1 MHKTT
6 SGRTYFLKTFS
17 VCIIASFLMWIVYQ
31 LLMHIK
37 LGSPAECISMAQ
49 ICVVLLAAPYLAA
62 YTVHTRFLSRGFN
75 IYTTAP
81 STMRL
86 ITLSP
91 ISPGRCLFRQ
101 LVMSQVPLF
110 AWMLLSTAV
119 ALRVANI
126 SVTQVFQIL
135 IILGIYSLSAG
146 AVGMW
151 GSQVFKDA
159 LFGAELATL
168 LWCVLIGSAFLLNP
182 FKRYVDDFQP
192 FIPLVL
198 HLNPLIVVCCIFE
211 GFDIFRNPVLY
222 ELTPIT
228 SYIYMYPKPW
238 YLIGIWQL
246 AIGGGC
252 FLGTWQMCRSRA
264 YIA

>member
-1 MHKTT
+1 
-6 SGRTYFLKTFS
+6 
-17 VCIIASFLMWIVYQ
+17 MWIIYQ
-31 LLMHIK
+31 LLIHTK

-49 ICVVLLAAPYLAA
+49 ICVVLLTAPYLAA
-62 YTVHTRFLSRGFN
+62 YTVHTRFLKTRFN
-75 IYTTAP
+75 ANTVP
-81 STMRL
+81 STMGL
-86 ITLSP
+86 LTLSP
-91 ISPGRCLFRQ
+91 LSSGRYLLRQ
-101 LVMSQVPLF
+101 LVMCQVPLF
-110 AWMLLSTAV
+110 GWILLSTAV
-119 ALRVANI
+119 ALFIANI
-126 SVTQVFQIL
+126 SVTQVCQML

-159 LFGAELATL
+159 LFGTELATL

-192 FIPLVL
+192 FIPWVL

-222 ELTPIT
+222 ELTPVT

-238 YLIGIWQL
+238 YLVGIWQL
-246 AIGGGC
+246 VIGGGC

>member
-31 LLMHIK
+31 SLIHIK

-49 ICVVLLAAPYLAA
+49 ICVVLLTAPYLAA
-62 YTVHTRFLSRGFN
+62 YTVHTRFLRIRFN
-75 IYTTAP
+75 ANTAP
-81 STMRL
+81 STNRL
-86 ITLSP
+86 LALSP
-91 ISPGRCLFRQ
+91 ISAGRCLLRQ
-101 LVMSQVPLF
+101 LVMSQVPVF
-110 AWMLLSTAV
+110 GWILLSTAV
-119 ALRVANI
+119 GLSVANI
-126 SVTQVFQIL
+126 SVTQVCQLL

-151 GSQVFKDA
+151 GSQIFKDA
-159 LFGAELATL
+159 LFGTELATL

-211 GFDIFRNPVLY
+211 GFDVFRNPVLY
-222 ELTPIT
+222 ELTPVT
-228 SYIYMYPKPW
+228 SYVYMYPKPW
-238 YLIGIWQL
+238 YLAGVWQL
-246 AIGGGC
+246 AIGGSC
-252 FLGTWQMCRSRA
+252 FLGTWQMYRSRA

>member
-17 VCIIASFLMWIVYQ
+17 VCIIASFLMWIVYE
-31 LLMHIK
+31 LLIHIK

-49 ICVVLLAAPYLAA
+49 ICVVLLTAPYLAA
-62 YTVHTRFLSRGFN
+62 YTVHTSFLRIRFN
-75 IYTTAP
+75 ANTAP
-81 STMRL
+81 STNRL
-86 ITLSP
+86 LALSP
-91 ISPGRCLFRQ
+91 ISSGGCLLRQ
-101 LVMSQVPLF
+101 LVMSQVPVF
-110 AWMLLSTAV
+110 GWILLSTAV
-119 ALRVANI
+119 ALPVADI
-126 SVTQVFQIL
+126 SVTQVCQLL

-151 GSQVFKDA
+151 GSQIFKDA
-159 LFGAELATL
+159 LFGTELATL

-211 GFDIFRNPVLY
+211 GFDVFRNPVLY
-222 ELTPIT
+222 ELTPVT
-228 SYIYMYPKPW
+228 SYVYMYPKPW
-238 YLIGIWQL
+238 YLAGVWQL